1 MSAQQ
6 DPIIIIVGGSV
17 SLEFNTAL
25 LQGGDGRFTNQDSQ
39 ITRVEVTGEGI
50 AFAEDTPGGR
60 VTVRIYCDNA

>member
-17 SLEFNTAL
+17 SLEFNPSL
-25 LQGGDGRFTNQDSQ
+25 LLGSDGRFTNQDRQ
-39 ITRVEVTGEGI
+39 ITRVEVTGDGI
-50 AFAEDTPGGR
+50 NFAENIPGGS